1 MELVLVAVVCVLLG
15 VGGAVIWMRRR
26 GPPPAAGQ
34 VPATAAPPLPTA
46 VHQTPAEPV
55 TVMPSQVVVSDGD
68 REIMSLTLLDDADAA
83 RKQLTRAT
91 PLPTQAVSGLLGRMI
106 EPLMQAAPSA
116 GVAAMANSSTL
127 MEVVINGPM
136 LAASDGNGLRAI
148 AKAGKGFEHAR
159 LFEPTTLQT
168 VANVAAIWQL
178 ASIVVAQKHLAD
190 ISAALRRVE
199 SKVDGIQS
207 FLEEERLAVIRSA
220 MKYLETAKQAIEAGE
235 FLAGTRDKLETFDIE
250 LDRAGMTL
258 LDQIERE
265 SAAALERDSV
275 GCEGEYQSALAKH
288 TRLKR
293 LVGELTLSNEVRLAN
308 WYVCSV
314 YPDNSKMLAS
324 RLEQIKKDIDQAK
337 ALKDRLA
344 KALEHDCG
352 LIDAKWT
359 SDKVIEQ
366 RRAEVSEVGRLGQ
379 IKLQN
384 SLSHHEAIILKI
396 ESVRAERNRPSR
408 LIVETKDGMPAAVYM
423 CQ

>member
-1 MELVLVAVVCVLLG
+1 M
-15 VGGAVIWMRRR
+15 
-26 GPPPAAGQ
+26 
-34 VPATAAPPLPTA
+34 
-46 VHQTPAEPV
+46 
-55 TVMPSQVVVSDGD
+55 
-68 REIMSLTLLDDADAA
+68 
-83 RKQLTRAT
+83 
-91 PLPTQAVSGLLGRMI
+91 
-106 EPLMQAAPSA
+106 
-116 GVAAMANSSTL
+116 
-127 MEVVINGPM
+127 
-136 LAASDGNGLRAI
+136 
-148 AKAGKGFEHAR
+148 
-159 LFEPTTLQT
+159 
-168 VANVAAIWQL
+168 
-178 ASIVVAQKHLAD
+178 
-190 ISAALRRVE
+190 
-199 SKVDGIQS
+199 
-207 FLEEERLAVIRSA
+207 
-220 MKYLETAKQAIEAGE
+220 
-235 FLAGTRDKLETFDIE
+235 
-250 LDRAGMTL
+250 
-258 LDQIERE
+258 
-265 SAAALERDSV
+265 
-275 GCEGEYQSALAKH
+275 
-288 TRLKR
+288 
-293 LVGELTLSNEVRLAN
+293 GELTLSNEVRLAN